1 MSRAIFEAPT
11 ILPLPSR
18 TGETVSEMSTR
29 LPSFRRRTV
38 S

>member
-1 MSRAIFEAPT
+1 MSRAIFDAPM
-11 ILPLPSR
+11 IRPVPSR
-18 TGETVSEMSTR
+18 TGETVSEMSRR